1 MLIVV
6 VAWTDDNKN
15 DWIQCF
21 YNLIKDI
28 YFLSFTHN
36 YHLYPLYPKTDSNH
50 NNPIMMQHI
59 PPAMHATTHHGKF
72 RAPNVVSLEAF
83 YEECEPV
90 EARGF
95 YYDLDGD
102 KMVNLRPFHHTT
114 RLPVARSMTQL
125 VRNIP
130 RTHILLVDARWSPE
144 KGAREMDGFFNHI
157 LPPSEVKNCD
167 GFVGIG
173 ILRWVKTIFLLL
185 LTAENDQVQV
195 YREAFFRIMRFTHR
209 LVKLDKMTYQDTWF
223 GPVRA
228 AMDGRKMEDVLI
240 ESLAEAVLGYT
251 KSSARSFRSFELALR
266 RNLGRNPELRSN
278 MLTSLV
284 LLFKTYLIRDDMRD
298 DHALDRAFRVMDL
311 ETSSFSNI
319 GMVRILLSEMYPELV
334 PHAAAILEAATSS
347 TKWNEVSFYPLDT
360 DVVFSDGSALRV
372 RKPLPMGLKTL
383 EGEISDIAMD
393 LEKLSIYDQSLVYS
407 LTVDHMNNYTPVL
420 FDIPTE
426 GKVTLNLWGQ
436 PMMDTRVNKHGPG
449 ILVRA
454 HTACPTRTD
463 AFKGVL
469 GPTFVGGIGNGL
481 GKPSS
486 LRPRPAFLEGTDS
499 TVLLGSVTMDR
510 RGIELSSPSWE
521 TPMYFSHENGN
532 YGAVYFKGIRDITFT
547 IDHHHPSPPSTPAA
561 GFRVSEI
568 VGSRF
573 RSIQERATAF
583 M

>member
-1 MLIVV
+1 
-6 VAWTDDNKN
+6 
-15 DWIQCF
+15 
-21 YNLIKDI
+21 
-28 YFLSFTHN
+28 
-36 YHLYPLYPKTDSNH
+36 
-50 NNPIMMQHI
+50 MQHI
-59 PPAMHATTHHGKF
+59 PPATHATTHHGKF

-83 YEECEPV
+83 YDECEPV

-95 YYDLDGD
+95 YYDLHGD
-102 KMVNLRPFHHTT
+102 KMVHLRPFHHTT
-114 RLPVARSMTQL
+114 RLPVAQSMTQL
-125 VRNIP
+125 ARNIP

-185 LTAENDQVQV
+185 LTAENDQVAV

-251 KSSARSFRSFELALR
+251 KSLARSFRSFELALR

-311 ETSSFSNI
+311 ENVSFSNI
-319 GMVRILLSEMYPELV
+319 GIVRILLSEMYPELV
-334 PHAAAILEAATSS
+334 PHAAAILEAAASS
-347 TKWNEVSFYPLDT
+347 TKWNEVSFYPQDT

-383 EGEISDIAMD
+383 EGEISVTTDD
-393 LEKLSIYDQSLVYS
+393 PSSVYS
-407 LTVDHMNNYTPVL
+407 LTVDHMNHYTPVL
-420 FDIPTE
+420 FDIPAE
-426 GKVTLNLWGQ
+426 GKVTLTLWGQ
-436 PMMDTRVNKHGPG
+436 PMRDTGVNKHGPG

-454 HTACPTRTD
+454 HTACPTKTD
-463 AFKGVL
+463 AFKGLL

-499 TVLLGSVTMDR
+499 TVLMGSVTMDR
-510 RGIELSSPSWE
+510 RKIELSSPAWE
-521 TPMYFSHENGN
+521 EPLFFSHQNNN

-547 IDHHHPSPPSTPAA
+547 IDHHSTPAA
-561 GFRVSEI
+561 DPEATGFRMSEI

-573 RSIQERATAF
+573 RSIQERAIGAVTN